1 MPIMQEGPLRAARAH
16 VKLTMERE
24 ITALP
29 LGPPGRGEV
38 SARGRNARRFIAPCM
53 AHLFSGRSVSSSN
66 SGSLLHTQKVRN

>member
-38 SARGRNARRFIAPCM
+38 RAPGQTRQMRCR
-53 AHLFSGRSVSSSN
+53 ACHREE
-66 SGSLLHTQKVRN
+66 

>member
-29 LGPPGRGEV
+29 WVHPDEER
-38 SARGRNARRFIAPCM
+38 
-53 AHLFSGRSVSSSN
+53 
-66 SGSLLHTQKVRN
+66 